1 MQTDVSPLGIIAG
14 GGDLPGKL
22 CDACIEANRPYF
34 MVILDGQGDAS
45 LLAEHPGAVVRLGA
59 VGIIATTF
67 KQANVTDI
75 VLAGKVARPS
85 VTQMRPDAEALKFFA
100 TVGKSAFGDDALLK
114 AVISHIEQR
123 FGFRVVSVADIL
135 GNQGATPGLLGTTQP
150 DSQALADIER
160 GIVVLQTLGPADVG
174 QAVVVQQG
182 LVLGVEAIEGTDALL
197 ARCGDL
203 RREGAGGVLVKIAKP
218 GQEERADLPTIGV
231 ETLENAKSAGLR
243 GIAIEAERTII
254 IDQDAVAAAA
264 DRLGVFVKAVEVY
277 SKGLD
282 S

>member
-1 MQTDVSPLGIIAG
+1 MQIDISPLGIIAG

-22 CDACIEANRPYF
+22 CDACIAADRPYF
-34 MVILDGQGDAS
+34 LIILDGQGDES
-45 LLAEHPGAVVRLGA
+45 LLTEHPGAVVRLGA
-59 VGIIATTF
+59 VGKIAKTF
-67 KQANVTDI
+67 KQADVEDI

-85 VTQMRPDAEALKFFA
+85 VTQMRPDSEALKFFA

-135 GNQGATPGLLGTTQP
+135 GNQGIAPGPLGATQP

-182 LVLGVEAIEGTDALL
+182 LVLGIEAIEGTDALL

-231 ETLENAKSAGLR
+231 ETLENVKSAGLR
-243 GIAIEAERTII
+243 GIAIEAGRTIV
-254 IDQDAVAAAA
+254 IDQAAVAAVAN
-264 DRLGVFVKAVEVY
+264 RLGIFVTAIEVH
-277 SKGLD
+277 SKGCG